1 MDDMGRFDASENT
14 THTLVI
20 GAGFGGIAAA
30 LRMRARGHNVTLIE
44 RLDAIGG
51 RAQAF
56 EQGGFRHDAGPTV
69 ITAPF
74 LFDELFA
81 LFGEKRVDYLDFRPL
96 DPWYRFYFHEGSEFD
111 YRPSLE
117 DTHAEIARFSPEDM
131 KNYDRLIATSKDI
144 FDIGFSELADQP
156 FTRFGAM
163 LKQIPQ
169 LLRLKS
175 YMTVA
180 QLVNSHIKHPLLRQ
194 AFSIHPLLVG
204 GNPFD
209 TTSIYALIHYLER
222 KWGVYFCMGGTGK
235 LVAEL
240 ENLMRRQGIEILLNT
255 DVREIM
261 VSKDDSNRVTG
272 VITQDAKQISADRV
286 ICNGDPP
293 TIYAEMLPA
302 HKGKRKK
309 ALPDKVTRYSMGLYV
324 LFFGTKK
331 TYPNIAHHTI
341 WMGKRYKELLH
352 DIFNRKILADDFS
365 LYVHRPTATDA
376 SFAPEGCDS
385 FYVLCPVPDLQG
397 NLDWEKEG
405 PALQKRIVAALDK
418 TIMPGLSEHI
428 VEDFYMTPEDFK
440 TRYRSMHGAGF
451 SIAPNFTQSAW
462 FRYHNRDPHLSN
474 LYFAAAG
481 AHPGAGMPG
490 VLCSAKVV
498 DRLVG
503 EEAGEAAMPEKAG

>member
-1 MDDMGRFDASENT
+1 MDDMGTFDASENT
-14 THTLVI
+14 THSLVI

-30 LRMRARGHNVTLIE
+30 LRMRARGHKVTLIE

-81 LFGEKRVDYLDFRPL
+81 LFDEKREDHLDFRPL

-131 KNYDRLIATSKDI
+131 KNYDLLIATSKNI

-156 FTRFGAM
+156 FTRFVAM

-180 QLVNSHIKHPLLRQ
+180 QLVNSHINHPLLRQ

-385 FYVLCPVPDLQG
+385 FYVLCPVPNLQG

-503 EEAGEAAMPEKAG
+503 EEAGEAVTP

>member
-1 MDDMGRFDASENT
+1 
-14 THTLVI
+14 
-20 GAGFGGIAAA
+20 
-30 LRMRARGHNVTLIE
+30 
-44 RLDAIGG
+44 
-51 RAQAF
+51 
-56 EQGGFRHDAGPTV
+56 
-69 ITAPF
+69 
-74 LFDELFA
+74 
-81 LFGEKRVDYLDFRPL
+81 
-96 DPWYRFYFHEGSEFD
+96 
-111 YRPSLE
+111 
-117 DTHAEIARFSPEDM
+117 
-131 KNYDRLIATSKDI
+131 
-144 FDIGFSELADQP
+144 
-156 FTRFGAM
+156 
-163 LKQIPQ
+163 
-169 LLRLKS
+169 
-175 YMTVA
+175 
-180 QLVNSHIKHPLLRQ
+180 
-194 AFSIHPLLVG
+194 
-204 GNPFD
+204 
-209 TTSIYALIHYLER
+209 
-222 KWGVYFCMGGTGK
+222 MGGTGK

-385 FYVLCPVPDLQG
+385 FYVLCPVPNLQG

-503 EEAGEAAMPEKAG
+503 EEAGEAVTP

>member
-1 MDDMGRFDASENT
+1 MDDMGRFDASDNT

-30 LRMRARGHNVTLIE
+30 LRMRARGHKVTLIE

-81 LFGEKRVDYLDFRPL
+81 LFGEKREDHLDFRPL

-117 DTHAEIARFSPEDM
+117 DTHAEIARFSPEDA

-385 FYVLCPVPDLQG
+385 FYVLCPVPNLQG

-503 EEAGEAAMPEKAG
+503 EEAGEAVTP

>member
-1 MDDMGRFDASENT
+1 MDDMGRFDASDNT

-44 RLDAIGG
+44 RLDATGG

-81 LFGEKRVDYLDFRPL
+81 LFGEKREDHLDFRPL

-131 KNYDRLIATSKDI
+131 KNYDRLIATSKNI

-385 FYVLCPVPDLQG
+385 FYVLCPVPNLQG
-397 NLDWEKEG
+397 NLEWEKEG

-503 EEAGEAAMPEKAG
+503 EEAGEAVTP

>member
-1 MDDMGRFDASENT
+1 MDDMGRFDASDNT

-30 LRMRARGHNVTLIE
+30 LRMRARGHKVTLIE

-51 RAQAF
+51 RAQTF

-81 LFGEKRVDYLDFRPL
+81 LFGEKREDHLDFRPL

-117 DTHAEIARFSPEDM
+117 DTHAEIARFSPEDA

-272 VITQDAKQISADRV
+272 VITQDAKQISVDRV

-385 FYVLCPVPDLQG
+385 FYVLCPVPNLQG

-418 TIMPGLSEHI
+418 TIMPGLSKHI

-503 EEAGEAAMPEKAG
+503 EEAGEAVTP

>member
-30 LRMRARGHNVTLIE
+30 LRMRARGHKVTLIE

-81 LFGEKRVDYLDFRPL
+81 LFGEKREDHLDFRPL

-376 SFAPEGCDS
+376 SFAPDGCDS
-385 FYVLCPVPDLQG
+385 FYVLCPVPNLQG

>member
-1 MDDMGRFDASENT
+1 MDDMGRFDASDNT

-81 LFGEKRVDYLDFRPL
+81 LFGEKREDHLDFRPL

-131 KNYDRLIATSKDI
+131 KNYNRLIATSKDI

-385 FYVLCPVPDLQG
+385 FYVLCPVPNLQG
-397 NLDWEKEG
+397 NLEWEKEG

-503 EEAGEAAMPEKAG
+503 EEAGEAVTP

>member
-1 MDDMGRFDASENT
+1 MDDMGKFDVSDKT

-30 LRMRARGHNVTLIE
+30 LRMRARRHKVTLIE

-81 LFGEKRVDYLDFRPL
+81 LFGEKREDYLDFRPL

-131 KNYDRLIATSKDI
+131 KNYDRLIATSKNI

-272 VITQDAKQISADRV
+272 VITQDAKQISADRI

-385 FYVLCPVPDLQG
+385 FYVLCPVPNLQG
-397 NLDWEKEG
+397 NLEWEKEG

-503 EEAGEAAMPEKAG
+503 EEAGEAVTP

>member
-1 MDDMGRFDASENT
+1 MDDMGRFDASDNT

-81 LFGEKRVDYLDFRPL
+81 LFGEKREDHLDFRPL

-131 KNYDRLIATSKDI
+131 KNYDRLIATSKNI

-385 FYVLCPVPDLQG
+385 FYVLCPVPNLQG

-503 EEAGEAAMPEKAG
+503 EEAGEAVTP

>member
-1 MDDMGRFDASENT
+1 MDDMGRFDASDNT

-81 LFGEKRVDYLDFRPL
+81 LFGEKREDHLDFRPL

-385 FYVLCPVPDLQG
+385 FYVLCPVPNLQG

-503 EEAGEAAMPEKAG
+503 EEAGEAVTP